1 MAGGTM
7 RARVPGIAAG
17 AAMAQG
23 PSDGRGSL
31 QRQGFPPARPSLP
44 DYIRCLVE
52 MFTSLNGCVCRGRKK
67 THHGKKQKNCWRKTK
82 TSKKSEP
89 SFPPPSPNR
98 KLLLLLKLDLINGIP
113 CWERSSSSSTSDI
126 FERIR
131 SGTAAREITEF
142 QWRLAFGMATILCT
156 WNELRQRKKLDKR
169 RVCVFFLLS
178 EVFIVSLYK
187 NGIGV
192 S

>member
-1 MAGGTM
+1 MRTWRKFAVPFSAKTVQYGQPWQPEGSNQRITTKLTSKISNFAENVLGVAFGVGEGGKYAFLSSKKKLKGSRVIEMAGGTM

-67 THHGKKQKNCWRKTK
+67 THHGKKQKNCWRKK
-82 TSKKSEP
+82 NVKKKWTIL
-89 SFPPPSPNR
+89 PSPF
-98 KLLLLLKLDLINGIP
+98 P
-113 CWERSSSSSTSDI
+113 QS
-126 FERIR
+126 
-131 SGTAAREITEF
+131 
-142 QWRLAFGMATILCT
+142 
-156 WNELRQRKKLDKR
+156 
-169 RVCVFFLLS
+169 
-178 EVFIVSLYK
+178 
-187 NGIGV
+187 
-192 S
+192 